1 MYRDFI
7 NDPHYNQL
15 LKIRLK
21 GEIDSLTDNEKI
33 VLILHFGLSKEGYKT
48 MKEITKIMKLSKEEV
63 RELECS
69 ALSKIEPID
78 YPIAEDVY
86 SENERLKIMLRPKIN
101 KLPQDQKIVISLHFG
116 LDDNRPKTISE
127 ISKILHLTS
136 SEVKQLEIEALR
148 NLRK

>member
-1 MYRDFI
+1 
-7 NDPHYNQL
+7 
-15 LKIRLK
+15 
-21 GEIDSLTDNEKI
+21 
-33 VLILHFGLSKEGYKT
+33 
-48 MKEITKIMKLSKEEV
+48 
-63 RELECS
+63 
-69 ALSKIEPID
+69 
-78 YPIAEDVY
+78 
-86 SENERLKIMLRPKIN
+86 MLRPKIN